1 MFVVNHQIT
10 NNMKSFN
17 SLKGSLV
24 LLLFLFCSLSFGQS
38 DTVVITLTVDTS
50 KLGDD
55 SNAPGG
61 CTLTATPSSVIAPG
75 NNNVKMFTIQV
86 EDGSD
91 IEWEGVTQDGEEV
104 KIKKIGF
111 IKGMN
116 IFDSRNIFG
125 KIKDGKEKVNAKVK
139 RKTAPGLDYEYL
151 IEFKVKGFGK
161 YTLDPIIKVGGQ

>member
-1 MFVVNHQIT
+1 MKTLHS
-10 NNMKSFN
+10 MKST
-17 SLKGSLV
+17 LA
-24 LLLFLFCSLSFGQS
+24 LLLFLFCSIGFAQTS
-38 DTVVITLTVDTS
+38 DPVIITLTVDTS

-61 CTLTATPSSVIAPG
+61 CTLTAIPASVVVPG
-75 NNNVKMFTIQV
+75 VSDPKMFTIQV
-86 EDGSD
+86 EDGTD
-91 IEWEGVTQDGEEV
+91 LEWEGITQDGEEV

-111 IKGMN
+111 IKGIN

-125 KIKDGKEKVNAKVK
+125 RISDGKEKVNAKIK

-151 IEFKVKGFGK
+151 IEFKVKGFGR